1 MGRRALGI
9 ALWVAVVAVI
19 LVAYAFAPRL
29 VSDFHSRDLAEAGIF
44 FIAIVGLNLL
54 TGYTGQISLGHGA
67 LMAVGGYTTAAL
79 MVHEHW
85 RDVWTIPLAGL
96 AAGIVGFLIGL
107 PALRLSGLYLAMA
120 TFAFA
125 VAMPS
130 LLRKFSGLTGGG
142 QGLRMLEDAPLQITG
157 LSGTVT
163 IFGHSMT
170 QNHFLYYLAWG
181 IGLVGFLIAW
191 LLVRSSVGRTFRA
204 VRDSEVAATSAGIN
218 LAWTKT
224 FAFAISGVYAGVAGG
239 LLATQ
244 NQIVNPLTFTFLL
257 SIVLLVGTVVGG
269 LGSLPGMVVGAF
281 FVEYLPDV
289 STHVSTAPGVP
300 DFVYGAAIIVVMIL
314 LPTGVGGLLK
324 RVARPL
330 TTRLYLRP

>member
-1 MGRRALGI
+1 MGRRVLGI
-9 ALWVAVVAVI
+9 VLWVAVVAVI

-85 RDVWTIPLAGL
+85 PDVWTIPLAGL
-96 AAGIVGFLIGL
+96 TAGVVGFLIGL

-191 LLVRSSVGRTFRA
+191 LLVRSGVGRTFRA